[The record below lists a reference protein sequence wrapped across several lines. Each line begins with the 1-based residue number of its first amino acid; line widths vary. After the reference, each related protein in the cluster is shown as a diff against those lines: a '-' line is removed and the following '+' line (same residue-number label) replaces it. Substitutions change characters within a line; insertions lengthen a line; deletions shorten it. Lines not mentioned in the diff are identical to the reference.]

1 MGKLLEYD
9 VEMRRSVLD
18 IYDFV
23 VLMFEMENFEKNFY
37 KELVI
42 EYGEYNKIVES
53 NMNYLRRKYCLIV
66 VVGKVI
72 NWLFLCMI
80 VWFFV

>member
-9 VEMRRSVLD
+9 VEKRKSVLD

-23 VLMFEMENFEKNFY
+23 VLMFEMENFEKNFC

-42 EYGEYNKIVES
+42 KYGEYNKIVVS

-72 NWLFLCMI
+72 N
-80 VWFFV
+80 